1 MEGVKRHYLTKEE
14 VKEAV
19 REVLKEKDRSER
31 SVPFEIVGVVLLAIE
46 LFIIIIAIIALISM
60 MIRYMY
66 Y

>member
-19 REVLKEKDRSER
+19 REVLQEKDRKER
-31 SVPFEIVGVVLLAIE
+31 SVPFEIIGIVLLAIE
-46 LFIIIIAIIALISM
+46 LFIIIVAIIALISM

>member
-1 MEGVKRHYLTKEE
+1 MEGTKRHYLTKEE

-19 REVLKEKDRSER
+19 REVLQEKDKGER

-46 LFIIIIAIIALISM
+46 LFIIIVAIIALISM